1 MAVKLGFEARS
12 IQDLQVFTDK
22 EVAVAISFFCCSFS
36 GIMDQPWWLQVS
48 QGTHLIFHTGWLL

>member
-36 GIMDQPWWLQVS
+36 GIMDQPW
-48 QGTHLIFHTGWLL
+48 